1 MYRLYCLGHLTRHQ
15 MALEESVGEAAWQF
29 LLQWLFYLA
38 LVSSVVKSDGPAA
51 ATEITFN
58 SLVFSSIFSVV
69 SLSLGQL
76 KVSTQLWKLGI
87 HVYFFL
93 SQAHSLTTEYSTSG
107 SQKVIYLL
115 AAIGKPTHHLHFIP
129 PIPNPL
135 LEKVGRILSIN
146 LAIQDTLI
154 KSFCCLQRAR
164 CQPSWCWRKSCWKV

>member
-76 KVSTQLWKLGI
+76 KVSTQF
-87 HVYFFL
+87 YD
-93 SQAHSLTTEYSTSG
+93 
-107 SQKVIYLL
+107 
-115 AAIGKPTHHLHFIP
+115 
-129 PIPNPL
+129 N
-135 LEKVGRILSIN
+135 
-146 LAIQDTLI
+146 
-154 KSFCCLQRAR
+154 
-164 CQPSWCWRKSCWKV
+164 